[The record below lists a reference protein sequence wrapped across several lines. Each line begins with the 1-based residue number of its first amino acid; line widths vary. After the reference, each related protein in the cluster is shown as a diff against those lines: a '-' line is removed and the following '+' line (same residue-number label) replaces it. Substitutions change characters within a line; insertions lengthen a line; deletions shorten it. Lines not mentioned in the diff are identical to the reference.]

1 MTHHKVGLLTLNL
14 HSYLVVCC
22 SFLVV
27 HLLPGE
33 DETLLWGRDT
43 FLLLDTL
50 LDPLN
55 LVSGLDVDLDFLTGE
70 CLDLDQHRV

>member
-1 MTHHKVGLLTLNL
+1 MENRTALN
-14 HSYLVVCC
+14 LVVCRG
-22 SFLVV
+22 FLVV

-33 DETLLWGRDT
+33 DETLLWRRDT

-55 LVSGLDVDLDFLTGE
+55 LVSRLDVDLDFLTGK